1 MKPSKNWYS
10 TLPKYHNHWNFSVLR
25 LSIIFSIFK
34 LLSIIIL
41 ICQTLGLVGPV
52 QQKMKL
58 PLPNCHQILTY
69 QQPFLLLSR
78 NLPDFK
84 ALLVFFPVILS
95 DICQNYLL
103 SWTVFE
109 YLAVPLPT
117 LGHDWGDSLSHPVL
131 ITVL

>member
-1 MKPSKNWYS
+1 MR
-10 TLPKYHNHWNFSVLR
+10 TLNYKTLIHANKEKMNVIYEDLFES
-25 LSIIFSIFK
+25 FK
-34 LLSIIIL
+34 TIIIL

-84 ALLVFFPVILS
+84 ALPSFFPVILS
-95 DICQNYLL
+95 GIRQNYLL
-103 SWTVFE
+103 S
-109 YLAVPLPT
+109 
-117 LGHDWGDSLSHPVL
+117 
-131 ITVL
+131 